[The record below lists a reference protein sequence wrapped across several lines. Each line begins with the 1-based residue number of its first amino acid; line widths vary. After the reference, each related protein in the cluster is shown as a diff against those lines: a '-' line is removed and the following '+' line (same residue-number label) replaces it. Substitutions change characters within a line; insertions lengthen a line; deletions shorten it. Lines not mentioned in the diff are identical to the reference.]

1 LIRFYDERCTCKSS
15 IHWQHWNH
23 IGPSHPATRYLLG
36 WICLDCGDVVLAMTS
51 RKDPVYPGEFDQALA
66 AGDDRSIAWVWDRL
80 VELKA
85 KANG

>member
-1 LIRFYDERCTCKSS
+1 
-15 IHWQHWNH
+15 
-23 IGPSHPATRYLLG
+23 LG